1 MHLYYSPTSPYVRKV
16 MAVAIEAGVRDRLE
30 CVAAEV
36 SPVARNAEVGAH
48 NPLAKVPTLVTD
60 DGLALFD
67 SRVICE
73 YLAAQTASGQ
83 ALFPAAGAAR
93 WQALADQALADGL
106 LDAALLARYES
117 AARPEALRWPD
128 WLNGQLDKV
137 RASVQ
142 AIDARA
148 DSLGG
153 RVDIGT
159 LALACALGYLDFRYA
174 NMGWRND
181 APRAAAWFAAF
192 SERASIRDTAPP
204 AA

>member
-1 MHLYYSPTSPYVRKV
+1 MKLYFSPTSPYVRKV
-16 MAVAIEAGVRDRLE
+16 MATAMEAGVNDRIQ
-30 CVAAEV
+30 CISAET
-36 SPVARNAEVGAH
+36 SPVARNAELAAH
-48 NPLAKVPTLVTD
+48 NPLAKLPTLVTN
-60 DGLALFD
+60 DGLALYD

-83 ALFPAAGAAR
+83 ALFPAAGTAR
-93 WQALADQALADGL
+93 WQALADQALADGM

-128 WLNGQLDKV
+128 WHHGQLEKV
-137 RASVQ
+137 RAALA

-148 DSLGG
+148 DRLNG

-159 LALACALGYLDFRYA
+159 LALACALGYLDLRYA
-174 NMGWRND
+174 AMGWRNL
-181 APRAAAWFAAF
+181 APRAAAWFAEFGA
-192 SERASIRDTAPP
+192 RASIRDTAPP